1 MEIPKGLS
9 KEEKK
14 VWWETNKS
22 DIWDESKTKKLVKSL
37 RKEKLSIPKDVRL
50 VYLRIGNQPIGCFVT
65 RLISHKA
72 GDDSIHTMEFQYSAY
87 CRKDRYDRS
96 IGKALALERL
106 EECPYIVVGTYNT
119 TPYQLKYA
127 ATECLAGHVPTDSRI
142 SGRALKTPVRI
153 ARAAK
158 EWLDFRDKT
167 DAGIN
172 IDASNYEV

>member
-9 KEEKK
+9 KEEKR
-14 VWWETNKS
+14 VWWEQNKTEVQKEA
-22 DIWDESKTKKLVKSL
+22 DKAREIRET
-37 RKEKLSIPKDVRL
+37 RKENLSIPKDVRL

>member
-22 DIWDESKTKKLVKSL
+22 DIWDESKTKELVKSL

-72 GDDSIHTMEFQYSAY
+72 GDDSTHMMEFQYSAY

-106 EECPYIVVGTYNT
+106 EESPYIVVGTYNT